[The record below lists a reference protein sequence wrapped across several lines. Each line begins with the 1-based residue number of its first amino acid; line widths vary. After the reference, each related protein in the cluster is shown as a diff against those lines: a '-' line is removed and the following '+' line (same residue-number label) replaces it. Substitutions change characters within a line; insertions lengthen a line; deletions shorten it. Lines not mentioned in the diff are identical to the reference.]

1 MRKVFFFNPRRRET
15 SSTSSSTS
23 LFSLNLDLHLPPPSL
38 SKKKD
43 ISLYYTLTYAAGLA
57 FNLAYLV
64 LENALVGWIFLTV
77 ELALAL
83 AVIAAKLWLERG
95 GKGRREVEAKQ
106 KCAELIEQEER
117 REEIDD
123 ARKKEEEKAGKA
135 AERTASAE
143 ARV

>member
-1 MRKVFFFNPRRRET
+1 MTLAVGKLL
-15 SSTSSSTS
+15 STSSFD
-23 LFSLNLDLHLPPPSL
+23 LFSFSSSSTKTHPSP
-38 SKKKD
+38 KD

-64 LENALVGWIFLTV
+64 LENALVGWIFITV

-95 GKGRREVEAKQ
+95 GRGRREVEAKQ

-117 REEIDD
+117 REEAED
-123 ARKKEEEKAGKA
+123 AKKKEEEKARKA
-135 AERTASAE
+135 AEKAEKAAEKTASAE